1 MKYVSWMVCGYFQSQ
16 YPLSHYVGKANE
28 VQAVGDLDVIYSAQG
43 WRKGSCVDLYEKGVF
58 ELETIGDVK
67 QRMSFVAA

>member
-1 MKYVSWMVCGYFQSQ
+1 MVCGYFQSQ
-16 YPLSHYVGKANE
+16 YPLSHYVGKVNE
-28 VQAVGDLDVIYSAQG
+28 AQAVEDLDVIYSAQG
-43 WRKGSCVDLYEKGVF
+43 WRKGSCVDLYEKEVS